1 MSFLFNLCFQQKEND
16 HRHQNLRMLGRVF
29 KDSLALYLQLAGS
42 PPQHS
47 CPPWVP
53 PEAGGHKRFNFLGLI
68 PASKKLF
75 IRANYSLRVE
85 YYKAVIKSLF
95 FSKYI

>member
-1 MSFLFNLCFQQKEND
+1 
-16 HRHQNLRMLGRVF
+16 MLGRVF
-29 KDSLALYLQLAGS
+29 KDGLALYLQLAGS

-53 PEAGGHKRFNFLGLI
+53 PEAGGHKRFNFQGLI

-75 IRANYSLRVE
+75 IMANYSLRVE